1 MGGSS
6 RNVTTLAVGAA
17 VLALVLAGCNNEGPV
32 PVLTQAQA
40 DSLALVVTTDASALV
55 EGSVS
60 DATTGVPI
68 AGAPGIVAAP
78 EVCIS
83 KSTSANSDADPVPDS
98 MRVTFTGCTLT
109 VGNETA
115 TVNGI
120 IDIIDPTPTTTDHAL
135 KTVYTD
141 FLRSVT
147 NTLTNKTRSVK
158 ENGTRMVSGDAST
171 LQRSETNFTTVYYYA
186 NSDVATH
193 VRTWSATFTADV
205 AGTIR
210 PDSLPNGNWN
220 VTGTSTW
227 THGSNS
233 YTLAVTTN
241 PQLHYTATCTV
252 APRFDAG
259 ILTAVVTKQNG
270 ATSAQ
275 MTITVQ
281 FTACGQYTVT
291 RS

>member
-1 MGGSS
+1 MGRSS
-6 RNVTTLAVGAA
+6 CNVPTLAVGAA

-68 AGAPGIVAAP
+68 AGAPGIAAAP
-78 EVCIS
+78 EACIS

-98 MRVTFTGCTLT
+98 VRVTFTGCTFT
-109 VGNETA
+109 AGNETA

-120 IDIIDPTPTTTDHAL
+120 IDIIDPTPAVTDHSL

-141 FLRSVT
+141 FLRTVT
-147 NTLTNKTRSVK
+147 NTLTNLTRSVK

-171 LQRSETNFTTVYYYA
+171 LQRSETNFTTVYYFA
-186 NSDVATH
+186 NNDVATH

-233 YTLAVTTN
+233 YSLAVTTS
-241 PQLHYTATCTV
+241 PQLHYNATCKV

-259 ILTAVVTKQNG
+259 ILTAVVTKQNA
-270 ATSAQ
+270 ATSTQ
-275 MTITVQ
+275 VTITVQ